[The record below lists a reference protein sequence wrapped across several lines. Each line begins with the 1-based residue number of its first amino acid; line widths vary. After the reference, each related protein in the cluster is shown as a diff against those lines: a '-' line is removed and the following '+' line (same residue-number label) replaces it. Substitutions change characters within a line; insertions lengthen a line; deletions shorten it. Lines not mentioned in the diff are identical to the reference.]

1 MTAPHQSPDQGV
13 LQKWLGTGAFE
24 VGGGDYHYGQDYDE
38 DIVRSLFEIPLT
50 ATNAFELLEE
60 QLLKLPPEA
69 LKIFAPLIPD
79 AIEEDFL
86 DTATAVAKIIDSLT
100 DLPQALLKG
109 EFDEWVE
116 TTFATVT
123 TELRQIMDILAGLV
137 VTPINDTVQAVKD
150 WWSMVTGRTS
160 AINSDGTIDAA
171 KLTNLQELP
180 AIPNGLE
187 KLPDLQDLV
196 DAATNALSGAS
207 QLGNEVVGAGI
218 GAAKETMENLYF
230 MLTKTVRDVQA
241 LQSEQDAAAN
251 GGRRFN
257 IDFGRYPNGAFPA
270 GLFNITYSGPGT
282 SVLVVNNGHATW
294 SFANNGYRR
303 ATLLYPEPT
312 LTPQQI
318 VRGTLASPPSQ
329 GTNVRIWS
337 VARANAAGTD
347 FVFAR
352 GYCTGFLQYK
362 GDIGCYKNG
371 VEYVWASGVS
381 LTWNLDL
388 RIVCGVG
395 ENPRRHQVYSG
406 NTVVWDGVEPAN
418 KQSVIDDNH
427 CYWGAISET
436 DGQRGPGT
444 VAGASVTDNAPPA
457 VTGSTMRVY
466 RSTTTGK
473 AKGGGQAVLPANT
486 LDAVDYRSQD
496 ILWDPNTQTA
506 TVQKAGTYVMGMRV
520 QVNEAQGFSEER
532 FPLIYINGVPRIKM
546 GAVRGISAAAFGVP
560 HFPRD
565 LVYGGDGV
573 QYYLAAGTTVQP
585 GLKTDGDV
593 NIVGDANAANTWFSM
608 VRVG

>member
-1 MTAPHQSPDQGV
+1 MTAPHQSPNQGV

-24 VGGGDYHYGQDYDE
+24 IGGGEFNYGQDYDE
-38 DIVRSLFEIPLT
+38 EIVRSLFEIPLT

-69 LKIFAPLIPD
+69 LKVFAPLIPD

-109 EFDEWVE
+109 EFDEWLGS
-116 TTFATVT
+116 TFNTVA
-123 TELRQIMDILAGLV
+123 TELRQIADILAGLV

-150 WWSMVTGRTS
+150 WWNLITGRTS
-160 AINSDGTIDAA
+160 AINSDGTIDAG
-171 KLTNLQELP
+171 KLTNLGDLP

-196 DAATNALSGAS
+196 DAATNALSGAT
-207 QLGNEVVGAGI
+207 QAGEEIVGAGI
-218 GAAKETMENLYF
+218 DAVKGTMENLYF

-241 LQSEQDAAAN
+241 LQSEQEASAN

-257 IDFGRYPNGAFPA
+257 IDFGDYPNGAFPS
-270 GLFNITYSGPGT
+270 GLFNVTYTGPGT
-282 SVLVVNNGHATW
+282 STLAISNGHAKWNTV
-294 SFANNGYRR
+294 NNGYRR

-318 VRGTLASPPSQ
+318 VRGTLASPPGQ
-329 GTNVRIWS
+329 GTNVRIWA
-337 VARANAAGTD
+337 VGRANAAGTD
-347 FVFAR
+347 YVFAR

-362 GDIGCYKNG
+362 GDIGCVKNG
-371 VEYVWASGVS
+371 VEYIWASGVS

-388 RIVCGVG
+388 RVVVGVG

-406 NTVVWDGVEPAN
+406 NTVVWDGIEPGN
-418 KQSVIDDNH
+418 KQSIIDANH
-427 CYWGAISET
+427 CYWGAITET
-436 DGQRGPGT
+436 DGSNTPGT
-444 VAGASVTDNAPPA
+444 VAGASVSDNAPPA

-473 AKGGGQAVLPANT
+473 AKSGGQAVLPSNT
-486 LDAVDYRSQD
+486 LDAVDYRSED
-496 ILWDPNTQTA
+496 ITWDPVTQTA
-506 TVQKAGTYVMGMRV
+506 TVQKAGTYVMGLRI
-520 QVNEAQGFSEER
+520 QVGEAQGFSEER

-546 GAVRGISAAAFGVP
+546 GARRGISANAFGVP
-560 HFPRD
+560 SFPQD
-565 LVYGGDGV
+565 IAYGGDGV
-573 QYYLAAGTTVQP
+573 QYYLSAGATVQP

-593 NIVGDANAANTWFSM
+593 NILGDANASNSWFSM

>member
-1 MTAPHQSPDQGV
+1 MTAPHQSPSQGV
-13 LQKWLGTGAFE
+13 LEQWLGTGAFT
-24 VGGGDYHYGQDYDE
+24 VGGGDYNYGQDYNE
-38 DIVRSLFEIPLT
+38 DIVRSLFEIPLNV
-50 ATNAFELLEE
+50 TNAFELLEE

-69 LKIFAPLIPD
+69 LKVFAPLIPD

-109 EFDEWVE
+109 EFDEWLAG
-116 TTFATVT
+116 TFNTVT
-123 TELRQIMDILAGLV
+123 TELRQIADILAGLV

-150 WWSMVTGRTS
+150 WWNMITGRTS
-160 AINSDGTIDAA
+160 AINSDGTIDAG
-171 KLTNLQELP
+171 KLTNLHELP

-207 QLGNEVVGAGI
+207 QLGSEVVGAGI
-218 GAAKETMENLYF
+218 DAAKETMENLYY

-241 LQSEQDAAAN
+241 LQSEQEASAN

-257 IDFGRYPNGAFPA
+257 IDFGDYPDGAFPA

-282 SVLVVNNGHATW
+282 STLGVKGGHGVWNTKGD
-294 SFANNGYRR
+294 GYRR
-303 ATLLYPEPT
+303 ATMIYPEPT

-347 FVFAR
+347 YVFAR

-362 GDIGCYKNG
+362 GDIGCVKNG
-371 VEYVWASGVS
+371 VEYIWRSGVS

-406 NTVVWDGVEPAN
+406 NSVVVDLVEPGD
-418 KQSVIDDNH
+418 KQSIIDDNH
-427 CYWGAISET
+427 CYWGAITET
-436 DGQRGPGT
+436 DGSRVPGT

-466 RSTTTGK
+466 RSTTSGK
-473 AKGGGQAVLPANT
+473 SKSGGQAVLPSTT
-486 LDAVDYRSQD
+486 LDAVDYRSED
-496 ILWDPNTQTA
+496 IIWDPNTQTA
-506 TVQKAGTYVMGMRV
+506 TVQKAGTYMMGLRI
-520 QVNEAQGFSEER
+520 QVNEGQGFSEER
-532 FPLIYINGVPRIKM
+532 FPLLYINGVPRVRM
-546 GAVRGISAAAFGVP
+546 GSRRGISVNGFGVP
-560 HFPRD
+560 SMPQD
-565 LVYGGDGV
+565 IAYGGDGV
-573 QYYLAAGTTVQP
+573 TYYLAAGATVQP

-593 NIVGDANAANTWFSM
+593 TIVGDANASLTWFSM
-608 VRVG
+608 ARVG